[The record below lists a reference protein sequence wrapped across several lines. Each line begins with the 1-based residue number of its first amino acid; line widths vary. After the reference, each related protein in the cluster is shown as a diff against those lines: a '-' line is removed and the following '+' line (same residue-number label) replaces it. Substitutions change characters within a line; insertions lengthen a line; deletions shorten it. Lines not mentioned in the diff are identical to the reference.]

1 MSIARGNPSRVQR
14 SRKLRKGLGD
24 SVKNRTYVLLA
35 ITTRLAASATSVADP
50 LLDLI
55 DVAFEQI
62 EAILFFRQIR
72 FQVVFPFDVGRIAFA
87 LFIVAVIEVP
97 VVLGLDLNRVRT
109 SPWIGRRILIR
120 RLKAARL
127 ESLEGRNQ
135 LRLGLVGSATKRRN
149 RHGEDQNSGGRE
161 VANHCEISQRKLERV
176 LWAKNAL

>member
-1 MSIARGNPSRVQR
+1 M
-14 SRKLRKGLGD
+14 
-24 SVKNRTYVLLA
+24 A

-109 SPWIGRRILIR
+109 SPRIGRRVLIW
-120 RLKAARL
+120 RLESARL
-127 ESLEGRNQ
+127 ERLEDRNQ
-135 LRLGLVGSATKRRN
+135 LGLSLIDTATKRRN
-149 RHGEDQNSGGRE
+149 PDDED
-161 VANHCEISQRKLERV
+161 
-176 LWAKNAL
+176 